1 MPISQTSGEWAAQDG
16 ISFSMDSI
24 ESFNDAADKFMA
36 SLDASVKIIALGEAL
51 HGGEGFL
58 MLRNKLFQRL
68 VDVHGFSAIAIESS
82 FPKGHFVN
90 EYVNG
95 RGSDAYDSIKEK
107 GFSHGCGQ
115 LEANRELVEWM
126 RQYNADSSHITKLLF
141 YGIDSPTEMT
151 GTDSPRQ
158 VLLFVLDY
166 LYNLIDDGS
175 GKARRERIEALIGPD
190 PDWENPYAMMDAS
203 RSIGLSDYAT
213 SLRIET
219 EDLITELKVR
229 RPELIKASNKDRY
242 MEAVHYASVAR
253 QLLNYH
259 AEMAGNSDKRTSNL
273 LGIRDAMIADNLV
286 YAVSREQNRGKVL
299 VFAHN
304 QHLKKSNVQW
314 DLGPNHIEW
323 TPAGAHLCSLFGPQ
337 YVIIG
342 AGLGI
347 SEDNGIG
354 EPECG
359 TLESLLTNKIE
370 SAMFIPT
377 KKVYG
382 LLNSE
387 ISHLPTRSGSSRNGS
402 YFPFTSE
409 SLIDFDWLAIL
420 KSTGYTRGALPLT

>member
-1 MPISQTSGEWAAQDG
+1 MPRIQTITDWVAQDG
-16 ISFSMDSI
+16 ISFSVDLT
-24 ESFNDAADKFMA
+24 ESFNSSADKFMA
-36 SLDASVKIIALGEAL
+36 SLDDSVKIIALGEAL
-51 HGGEGFL
+51 HGGEGFP
-58 MLRNKLFQRL
+58 MLRNKLFKRL
-68 VDVHGFSAIAIESS
+68 VEVHGFSAIAIESS

-95 RGSDAYDSIKEK
+95 NDSDSYDSIKEI

-115 LEANRELVEWM
+115 LESNRELVEWM
-126 RQYNADSSHITKLLF
+126 RQYNADSSHITKLRF

-158 VLLFVLDY
+158 VLLFVLEY
-166 LYNLIDDGS
+166 LGLIDDES
-175 GKARRERIEALIGPD
+175 SKARRERIGALIGSD
-190 PDWENPYAMMDAS
+190 SDWENPSAMMDAS
-203 RSIGLSDYAT
+203 KSIGLSDSAT
-213 SLRIET
+213 KLRIET

-242 MEAVHYASVAR
+242 MEAEHYASVAR

-259 AEMAGNSDKRTSNL
+259 AEMARNTEKRTSNL

-286 YAVSREQNRGKVL
+286 YAASCEQDRGKVF

-304 QHLKKSNVQW
+304 QHLKKTNVQW
-314 DLGPNHIEW
+314 NLGPNLVEW

-354 EPECG
+354 EPESG
-359 TLESLLTNKIE
+359 TLEALLTNELE
-370 SAMFIPT
+370 SAMFIQAN
-377 KKVYG
+377 KVQG
-382 LLNSE
+382 LLYPE
-387 ISHLPTRSGSSRNGS
+387 ISSLPTRSGSSKNGS
-402 YFPFTSE
+402 YFPFTSK
-409 SLIDFDWLAIL
+409 SLIDFDWLVVL
-420 KSTGYTRGALPLT
+420 KSTGYTRGALPLP

>member
-1 MPISQTSGEWAAQDG
+1 MSTNQTLADWVTQDG
-16 ISFSMDSI
+16 ILFSIDSI
-24 ESFNDAADKFMA
+24 DSFNNATDKFMA
-36 SLDASVKIIALGEAL
+36 SLDDSVKIIALGEAL

-58 MLRNKLFQRL
+58 MLRNKLFKRL
-68 VDVHGFSAIAIESS
+68 VGVHGFSAIAIESS
-82 FPKGHFVN
+82 FPKGHIVN

-95 RGSDAYDSIKEK
+95 NGSDSYDSIKES

-126 RQYNADSSHITKLLF
+126 QQYNADSSHSTKLRF

-158 VLLFVLDY
+158 VLMFLLDY
-166 LYNLIDDGS
+166 LGLIDDES
-175 GKARRERIEALIGPD
+175 SKARRKRIEALIGLD
-190 PDWENPYAMMDAS
+190 SDWENLSAMMDAS
-203 RSIGLSDYAT
+203 ESIGLSDSAT
-213 SLRIET
+213 TLRIET

-229 RPELIKASNKDRY
+229 RPELIKSSNEDRY
-242 MEAVHYASVAR
+242 MEAEHYASIAR
-253 QLLNYH
+253 LLLSYH
-259 AEMAGNSDKRTSNL
+259 AEMARNSENRTSNL

-286 YAVSREQNRGKVL
+286 YAASREQNRGKVL

-304 QHLKKSNVQW
+304 QHLKKTNVQW
-314 DLGPNHIEW
+314 NLGPNLVEW
-323 TPAGAHLCSLFGPQ
+323 TPAGAHLCSLFGFQ

-342 AGLGI
+342 AGLGT

-359 TLESLLTNKIE
+359 TLEALLTNELE
-370 SAMFIPT
+370 SAMFIQSN
-377 KKVYG
+377 KVQK

-387 ISHLPTRSGSSRNGS
+387 ISALPTRSGSSRNGS
-402 YFPFTSE
+402 YFPFTSK

-420 KSTGYTRGALPLT
+420 KSTGYTRGALPLP